1 MIVKR
6 NEKQVHETIQMDN
19 GVVVHFYDNTDSI
32 ENLKKCEEDYRTDYE
47 NNPCLLNRIDYVY
60 SKAERMQAEGDIQGA
75 EKYLSGEIDS
85 LTDIPTE
92 PSTLLSWMD
101 TLSLEAEL
109 LLRLKRPSEALPFAE
124 RVNRIALDHFDGTVE
139 LLYSAELYG
148 NCLQACR
155 KDKDAKELYSSTL
168 DEIELEIIGLEE
180 LRDGI
185 MENLSELM

>member
-1 MIVKR
+1 
-6 NEKQVHETIQMDN
+6 
-19 GVVVHFYDNTDSI
+19 
-32 ENLKKCEEDYRTDYE
+32 
-47 NNPCLLNRIDYVY
+47 
-60 SKAERMQAEGDIQGA
+60 MQAEGDIQGA

>member
-6 NEKQVHETIQMDN
+6 NEKQVHETIKMDN
-19 GVVVHFYDNTDSI
+19 GVVVHFYDNTDTL
-32 ENLKKCEEDYRTDYE
+32 ENLKKCEEDARQDYE

-60 SKAERMQAEGDIQGA
+60 SKAERMQAEGDIDGA

-109 LLRLKRPSEALPFAE
+109 LLRLKRPSEASPLAE

-148 NCLQACR
+148 NCLQACG
-155 KDKDAKELYSSTL
+155 KDKDAKELYTSTL
-168 DEIELEIIGLEE
+168 NEIELEIIGLEE

-185 MENLSELM
+185 KANMSELR